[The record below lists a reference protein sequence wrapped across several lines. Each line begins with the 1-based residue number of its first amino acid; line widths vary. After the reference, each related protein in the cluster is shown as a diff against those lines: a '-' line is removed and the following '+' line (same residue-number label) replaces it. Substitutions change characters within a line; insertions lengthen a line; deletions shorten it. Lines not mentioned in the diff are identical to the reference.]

1 MSFNK
6 CIVIIIFCIIVA
18 LLENQLEQGRS
29 VVGKIDSKNSFK
41 VISVVCGRND
51 GDFNKMDYF
60 WISSMINIIFSS
72 RQSQC
77 SYFLRQSFKKLNIK
91 EIQFSSLNV
100 KKKKKTLKYKPDTT
114 SCYLFLMIHG
124 KMCVSKQSKYASLIN
139 QVGVLMQRDN
149 LTITPRIY
157 HQ

>member
-60 WISSMINIIFSS
+60 WISSVINIIFSS

-77 SYFLRQSFKKLNIK
+77 SYFLR
-91 EIQFSSLNV
+91 
-100 KKKKKTLKYKPDTT
+100 
-114 SCYLFLMIHG
+114 
-124 KMCVSKQSKYASLIN
+124 
-139 QVGVLMQRDN
+139 
-149 LTITPRIY
+149 
-157 HQ
+157 